1 MIKIRERELELKL
14 RKATAERGGFCLKFT
29 PTNWVGAPDRLVV
42 LPGGKLGFVEVK
54 APGQRARPLQMAR
67 HRQLQKLGCFVAVL
81 DDPNKISA
89 ILDAIEQHIPVQVC
103 ERERGDPSAGEG

>member
-54 APGQRARPLQMAR
+54 APGQKPRAIQERR
-67 HRQLQKLGCFVAVL
+67 HEQLRELGFQVSVL
-81 DDPNKISA
+81 DDP
-89 ILDAIEQHIPVQVC
+89 EQIPGIIKEVQDN
-103 ERERGDPSAGEG
+103 G